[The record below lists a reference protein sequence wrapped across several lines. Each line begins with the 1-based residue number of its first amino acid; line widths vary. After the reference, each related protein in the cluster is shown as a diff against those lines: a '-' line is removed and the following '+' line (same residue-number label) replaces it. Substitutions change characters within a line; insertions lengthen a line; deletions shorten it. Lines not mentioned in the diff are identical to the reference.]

1 MTAEEKSNTLAEM
14 DRVAELLDKLGV
26 EYERKAPAFI
36 LFENSVGQ
44 CMAFPS
50 QTYDDKMVVV
60 FESKVRCDTAEELLA
75 TCGVMGNED

>member
-26 EYERKAPAFI
+26 EYEHKVPSFI
-36 LFENSVGQ
+36 LFENQVGQ

-50 QTYDDKMVVV
+50 QTYDDKLVVV
-60 FESKVRCDTAEELLA
+60 YEAKARCATAEELLKV
-75 TCGVMGNED
+75 CGVMGDED